1 MLLLGEII
9 NSAKKEFIKL
19 FAEEYNQNI
28 GVDDINIISE
38 CMKYGKYYLLVI
50 TETNDKKTLAL
61 FTVTTDI
68 KKVVS
73 LVDFRTIEI

>member
-1 MLLLGEII
+1 MSEII

-19 FAEEYNQNI
+19 FAEEYNQSI
-28 GVDDINIISE
+28 GVDDINIISAY
-38 CMKYGKYYLLVI
+38 MKHGKYHLLAI
-50 TETNDKKTLAL
+50 TETNGKKTLAL

>member
-1 MLLLGEII
+1 MSEII

-19 FAEEYNQNI
+19 FAEEYNQSI
-28 GVDDINIISE
+28 GVDDINIISAY
-38 CMKYGKYYLLVI
+38 MKHGKYHLLAI
-50 TETNDKKTLAL
+50 TEGNGKKTLAL
-61 FTVTTDI
+61 FTVTTDN

>member
-1 MLLLGEII
+1 MSEII

-19 FAEEYNQNI
+19 YEEKYNQSI
-28 GVDDINIISE
+28 GVDDINIISAY
-38 CMKYGKYYLLVI
+38 MKYGKYYLLAI
-50 TETNDKKTLAL
+50 TETNDMKTLAL

>member
-28 GVDDINIISE
+28 GVDDINIISAY
-38 CMKYGKYYLLVI
+38 MKYGKYYLLAI

-68 KKVVS
+68 KKIVS

>member
-1 MLLLGEII
+1 MSEII

-19 FAEEYNQNI
+19 YEEKYNQSI
-28 GVDDINIISE
+28 SVDDINIFSAY
-38 CMKYGKYYLLVI
+38 MKYGKYYLLAI
-50 TETNDKKTLAL
+50 TETNGMKTLAL

-68 KKVVS
+68 RKVS